1 MKKRIG
7 QLLSALALAGT
18 IIPPCLFFA
27 DVLALPA
34 VLPWMLGATVLWFIA
49 TPLWMEYKATD

>member
-1 MKKRIG
+1 MKKRIA

-27 DVLALPA
+27 GTLTLAALQ
-34 VLPWMLGATVLWFIA
+34 PWMLGASLLWFAA